1 MVASGAGSVSGGLSN
16 ANLSVL
22 KEGGLFLVVCA
33 IVFVMSEPAPYEL
46 ALIVLVAL
54 SFLFGLSLPA
64 VTAPL
69 LGCLILY
76 ILGGLLA
83 VTQVPDLGKAP
94 LYMAVS
100 AFLAAS
106 SVFYAAVIAARPQ
119 RLELIVKALCFA
131 GAVTALLGSLGYF
144 GLLPSSDAFLRYG
157 RAKGSF
163 EDPNVFAAF
172 LLIPLAFTLRR
183 LLTGPISQMPGQ
195 ALLTGLLTVGVFLSF
210 SRAGWGLLILLGLAT
225 VIMAL
230 IDNRSAW
237 VRVRAVTLSLLA
249 VLAGVAIIL
258 TLLATS
264 DVADVFR
271 ERASLTQSYDVGA
284 YGRFER
290 HWLGL
295 ILATEKPLGIGPGEF
310 WKTYVEDP
318 HNVYLKS
325 FLAYGWLGGISY
337 LLLIM
342 ATFLYWV
349 PILFRARPWREI
361 NQSYFIV
368 FCLYCLLGWIID
380 TDHWRHMYLL
390 FGMAWG
396 LIAAEARFGRHYEA
410 AQGRLMARP
419 A

>member
-1 MVASGAGSVSGGLSN
+1 MTLLSSTTQAAPPAGLSN
-16 ANLSVL
+16 ANLSPL
-22 KEGGLFLVVCA
+22 KDCGLFLVVCS

-46 ALIVLVAL
+46 ALIVLVIV
-54 SFLFGLSLPA
+54 SFLFGLALPA

-69 LGCLILY
+69 VGCLVVY
-76 ILGGLLA
+76 ILGGVLA
-83 VTQVPDLGKAP
+83 VTQVPDLAKAP

-106 SVFYAAVIAARPQ
+106 SLFYAAVIAARPE

-131 GAVTALLGSLGYF
+131 GAVTSLVGCLGYF
-144 GLLPSSDAFLRYG
+144 GLMPSSETFLRYG
-157 RAKGSF
+157 RAKGTF

-183 LLTGPISQMPGQ
+183 LLTGPLAQLPAN

-210 SRAGWGLLILLGLAT
+210 SRAGWGLLVLLGLAT
-225 VIMAL
+225 LVITL
-230 IDNRSAW
+230 VDNRSSF
-237 VRVRAVTLSLLA
+237 VRVRAVMLSLLA
-249 VLAGVAIIL
+249 IGAGVAIVL
-258 TLLATS
+258 TLLAVS
-264 DVADVFR
+264 DVAEVFR

-290 HWLGL
+290 HWLGF

-318 HNVYLKS
+318 HNIYLKS

-337 LLLIM
+337 ILLISM
-342 ATFLYWV
+342 TFFYWV
-349 PILFRARPWREI
+349 PILFKARPWVEI
-361 NQSYFIV
+361 NQACFVV

-390 FGMAWG
+390 FGLAWG
-396 LIAAEARFGRHYEA
+396 LIAAEARFGRFYEA
-410 AQGRLMARP
+410 ARKA
-419 A
+419 